1 MKPEYSQS
9 MRRAAL
15 ALALGVVAAT
25 VVGSALAADRRHVV
39 TGQGISL
46 TVPASW
52 VATERGVS
60 PAVLDQMA
68 RENPKLAP
76 FVRGLGGPNSPMKFI
91 ALDPTVRQGFATNV
105 NVVVVPAPAGITFA
119 QYKQALVAEL
129 RSIVTGKI
137 EQSVATVGG
146 AQALRASYRL
156 RISLG
161 RTVTVQTLQYAFLR
175 PGRSIVVTYTTLPGL
190 KGSYAATFRRSA
202 ASIRLS

>member
-1 MKPEYSQS
+1 M
-9 MRRAAL
+9 
-15 ALALGVVAAT
+15 
-25 VVGSALAADRRHVV
+25 
-39 TGQGISL
+39 
-46 TVPASW
+46 
-52 VATERGVS
+52 S

-91 ALDPTVRQGFATNV
+91 ALDPNVRSGFATNV

-119 QYKQALVAEL
+119 QYRQALVAEL

-137 EQSVATVGG
+137 EQSVATIGG

-175 PGRSIVVTYTTLPGL
+175 PGPQRRRDVHDAPGL

-202 ASIRLS
+202 ASIRFS